1 MTKLT
6 GKTHT
11 VMTAVFIAFMDKE
24 MNIQHKGELVDKTE
38 VEFYTLS
45 DQMIKDY
52 VKTGEAYGKA
62 GCYGIQGSAATWI
75 KKINGWY
82 YSVWG
87 FPLSQFWVKLID
99 MIETT
104 QFLDE

>member
-11 VMTAVFIAFMDKE
+11 VMTAVIIAFMDGE
-24 MNIQHKGELVDKTE
+24 MEIVHKGELVDKTD
-38 VEFYTLS
+38 VEFYKLT
-45 DQMIKDY
+45 DEMIRDY

-62 GCYGIQGSAATWI
+62 GWYGIQGTAATWI
-75 KKINGWY
+75 KRIDGWY

-87 FPLSQFWVKLID
+87 FPLSQFWVKLIE
-99 MIETT
+99 MIESSG
-104 QFLDE
+104 FLEE